1 MINQSLKLRKMSI
14 PEKENSVSGTKKKVG
29 FAQAQ
34 KKISSFCA
42 YQERCQME
50 VRNRLEEWG
59 LVPADADTI
68 ISKLLEQDFLN
79 EQRFA
84 DSFVRGKFGL
94 KKWGKVRI
102 RQELKMRELPNS
114 LIQEAL
120 DAIDGADYQ
129 ETLRFLADR
138 KWKLTREPDVY
149 KKKAKVTRFLVF
161 RGFEPDL
168 IREEIESLANERD
181 I

>member
-1 MINQSLKLRKMSI
+1 MSI

-42 YQERCQME
+42 YQERCEME

-59 LVPADADTI
+59 LAPTEADRI
-68 ISKLLEQDFLN
+68 ISKLREQDFLN
-79 EQRFA
+79 EHRFA

-102 RQELKMRELPNS
+102 RQELKMRELPNP
-114 LIQEAL
+114 LIQEAI
-120 DAIDGADYQ
+120 DAIDGEEYLD
-129 ETLRFLADR
+129 TLRFLADR
-138 KWKLTREPDVY
+138 KWKLTREPDLY
-149 KKKAKVTRFLVF
+149 KKKAKVTRFLAF

-168 IREEIESLANERD
+168 IRDAVDWLASERD